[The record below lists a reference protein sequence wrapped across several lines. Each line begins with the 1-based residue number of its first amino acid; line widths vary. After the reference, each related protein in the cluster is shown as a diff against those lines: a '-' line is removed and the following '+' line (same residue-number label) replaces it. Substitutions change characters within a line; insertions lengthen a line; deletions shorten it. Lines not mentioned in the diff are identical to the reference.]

1 MAIETKH
8 RNIFRLTLIITT
20 CALIALVAALFISIY
35 IEKNSF
41 EVSPPV
47 AKFSQTDRNNTA
59 GTDSITDVPIIVSSG
74 IEADVNND
82 YDRNSF
88 TPKDFLLLDSGM
100 VTYTGSNEI
109 HGIDVS
115 SFQGD
120 IDWQAVKE
128 AGIDFAIIRLG
139 LRGMSAG
146 LIYIDDYFYSNIEGA
161 SAAGIDVG
169 VYFFSQ
175 ALTSDEAIEEANY
188 VLDILDGRQ
197 LQYPVFFDWE
207 PGTDPE
213 DRTNAI
219 YSSPEINEYAVAFC
233 KVIEEAGYKSGIY
246 FNSFQGYFQY
256 DFALFERQTLW
267 LAEYNKA
274 YPRFYYD
281 FDMWQYS
288 CTGTVPGIEHPVD
301 INIHIPEK

>member
-1 MAIETKH
+1 MAIETKNKN
-8 RNIFRLTLIITT
+8 RFRLTLIVVT
-20 CALIALVAALFISIY
+20 CALILLVAALFISIY
-35 IEKNSF
+35 VEKNSF
-41 EVSPPV
+41 DIAPPLG
-47 AKFSQTDRNNTA
+47 KERQLDRNSTLGNDTIA
-59 GTDSITDVPIIVSSG
+59 DVPVIVSSG
-74 IEADVNND
+74 MEVEINND
-82 YDRNSF
+82 YTRNPF
-88 TPKDFLLLDSGM
+88 TPKDLLLLPDGM
-100 VTYTGSNEI
+100 VTYTGNNEL

-115 SFQGD
+115 SFQGE

-146 LIYIDDYFYSNIEGA
+146 LLYIDDYFHSNIEGA
-161 SAAGIDVG
+161 KAAGIDVG

-175 ALTSDEAIEEANY
+175 AITEEEAVEEANY
-188 VLDILDGRQ
+188 VIEVLDGRV

-207 PGTDPE
+207 PGNDPE

-233 KVIEEAGYKSGIY
+233 NTIEDAGYDSGIY
-246 FNSFQGYFQY
+246 FNNFQGYFQY
-256 DFALFERQTLW
+256 DFNLFENQMLW

-288 CTGTVPGIEHPVD
+288 CTGTVSGIEVPVD
-301 INIHIPEK
+301 INIHIPIK